1 MNKISKDHSR
11 FKKIVKGKI
20 RKNLK
25 KYISKGE
32 MIGRVGKDKVKIP
45 VPQINMPR
53 FKYDFGQSGG
63 VGQGNG
69 QPGDAVGKPGEGQPG
84 QGEAGQGEG
93 DHGIEVEVSIDELAE
108 MLGEELELP
117 NIEPKGDHQIENQSN
132 KYTGIAPVGN
142 NSLKHF
148 KRTYK
153 EALKREIAMGGF
165 NPNKPVVVPQRR
177 DFRYRTAVPVTQPEA
192 KAAIIHMMDVSGS
205 MGAEQKDIVRTISFW
220 IDTWLTKQ
228 YKGIESRFIIHD
240 SAAREV
246 DRETFFSTTE
256 SGGTM
261 ISSAYKLCCKMI
273 EEDYNSSEWNIY
285 PFHFSDGDN
294 WSGGDTEECLNIMK
308 TRLLPISNMFAYG
321 QVISKYGS
329 GQFME
334 DIQANLKDS
343 GEYGN
348 LMLAEMESREDIMK
362 AIKNFLGKGH

>member
-1 MNKISKDHSR
+1 MKIGKDHAR

-45 VPQINMPR
+45 VPQIDMPR
-53 FKYDFGQSGG
+53 FKFDFSQSGG
-63 VGQGNG
+63 VGQGEGN
-69 QPGDAVGKPGEGQPG
+69 PGDPIGKPGQGQPG
-84 QGEAGQGEG
+84 QGEAGQGKG

-117 NIEPKGDHQIENQSN
+117 NIEPKGDHQIENLST

-153 EALKREIAMGGF
+153 EALKREIAMGSF
-165 NPNKPVVVPQRR
+165 NPNKPIVVPQRR
-177 DFRYRTAVPVTQPEA
+177 DFRYRTAVPVTQPKA
-192 KAAIIHMMDVSGS
+192 KAVLIYMMDVSGS
-205 MGAEQKDIVRTISFW
+205 MGDEQKDIVRTISFW

-261 ISSAYKLCCKMI
+261 ISSAYELCCKMI
-273 EEDYNSSEWNIY
+273 KEDYNSSEWNIY
-285 PFHFSDGDN
+285 PMHFSDGDN
-294 WSGGDTEECLNIMK
+294 WSGSDTEKCLDIISNI
-308 TRLLPISNMFAYG
+308 LLPNSNMFVYG
-321 QVISKYGS
+321 QVESKYGS

-334 DIQANLKDS
+334 DIRANLKDS
-343 GEYGN
+343 NTYDN
-348 LMLAEMESREDIMK
+348 LTLTEMSSKEDIMGS
-362 AIKNFLGKGH
+362 IKDILGKGH

>member
-1 MNKISKDHSR
+1 MKIGKDHAR

-53 FKYDFGQSGG
+53 FKYDFGQTGG
-63 VGQGNG
+63 VGQGSGN
-69 QPGDAVGKPGEGQPG
+69 PGDPVGPGQPG
-84 QGEAGQGEG
+84 QGEPGEAGQGEG

-117 NIEPKGDHQIENQSN
+117 NIEPKGDHQIENLST

-153 EALKREIAMGGF
+153 QALQRSIASGNF

-192 KAAIIHMMDVSGS
+192 KAVLIYMMDVSGS
-205 MGAEQKDIVRTISFW
+205 MGDEQKEIVRTISFW
-220 IDTWLTKQ
+220 INTWLTKQ
-228 YKGIESRFIIHD
+228 YKGIDSRFIIHD

-294 WSGGDTEECLNIMK
+294 WSGGDTEECLNIL
-308 TRLLPISNMFAYG
+308 RQFLLPVSNMFAYG
-321 QVISKYGS
+321 QVESRYGS
-329 GQFME
+329 GDFME
-334 DIQANLKDS
+334 DLKVNFKDS

-348 LMLAEMESREDIMK
+348 LMTAQMESKEDIMK
-362 AIKNFLGKGH
+362 AIKDFLGKGH

>member
-1 MNKISKDHSR
+1 MKIGNDHAR

-45 VPQINMPR
+45 VPQIDTPR
-53 FKYDFGQSGG
+53 FKYDFGQTGG
-63 VGQGNG
+63 VGQGSGN
-69 QPGDAVGKPGEGQPG
+69 PGDPVGPPQPG
-84 QGEAGQGEG
+84 QGEPGEAGQGEG

-153 EALKREIAMGGF
+153 EAMKREIAMGNF
-165 NPNKPVVVPQRR
+165 DPHKPMVIPQRR
-177 DFRYRTAVPVTQPEA
+177 DFRYRTAVPTNEPQA
-192 KAAIIHMMDVSGS
+192 KAVILFLMDVSGS
-205 MGAEQKDIVRTISFW
+205 MGAEQKEIARTLSFW
-220 IDTWLTKQ
+220 INTWLTKQ
-228 YKGIESRFIIHD
+228 YQGIESRFIIHD
-240 SAAREV
+240 SSAKEV
-246 DRETFFSTTE
+246 DKETFFSTTE

-261 ISSAYKLCCKMI
+261 ISSAYKLCCDI
-273 EEDYNSSEWNIY
+273 IDAEYPSNEWNIY
-285 PFHFSDGDN
+285 IIQISDGDN
-294 WSGGDTEECLNIMK
+294 WSSGDTDECINILK
-308 TRLLPISNMFAYG
+308 TKLLPRINMFGYG
-321 QVISKYGS
+321 QTISKYGS

-334 DIQANLKDS
+334 DLKYNIKDD
-343 GEYGN
+343 GTFDN
-348 LMLAEMESREDIMK
+348 LMISEMETREDVIST
-362 AIKNFLGKGH
+362 IKVFFKDGK